1 MAAFIA
7 VVTGH
12 FKGFIL
18 FSIII
23 LVHEFGH
30 VLMGILFGWKI
41 DKIIILPFGALTVF
55 QEDLNRRI
63 FEEFLIVIMGPIF
76 QIVFTW
82 ILCEFG
88 NFNRVFDYSMAILCF
103 NLLPI
108 YPLDGSKLLNL
119 LLNKIVSFKR
129 SHALIIINSFL
140 IILVLIMI
148 KSFDLLFVLIIL
160 FLILKLFQEVCD
172 HENLFNRF
180 LLERFLKN
188 YHFKKNKVIHSLDM
202 SKMKRDYNHLFYNG
216 KRYISE
222 RENLKKRFDFKGKV

>member
-30 VLMGILFGWKI
+30 VLMGILFWWKI

-88 NFNRVFDYSMAILCF
+88 DFNRVFDYSMAILCF

-108 YPLDGSKLLNL
+108 YPLDGGRILKGILHIIFGKRKAEKYIN
-119 LLNKIVSFKR
+119 NISFVC
-129 SHALIIINSFL
+129 LIIITLLGSIAIFYIQNVAFF
-140 IILVLIMI
+140 II
-148 KSFDLLFVLIIL
+148 IICL
-160 FLILKLFQEVCD
+160 WVMYVKEDIIHK
-172 HENLFNRF
+172 R
-180 LLERFLKN
+180 
-188 YHFKKNKVIHSLDM
+188 KNKI
-202 SKMKRDYNHLFYNG
+202 YNLIEKTIEINAN
-216 KRYISE
+216 S
-222 RENLKKRFDFKGKV
+222 